1 MGHRIKTARN
11 AQHIYQMDLAEAA
24 QIARSNL
31 SKIETG
37 KAEAGIETLHRIAKA
52 LNTTLSELL
61 KDIN

>member
-1 MGHRIKTARN
+1 
-11 AQHIYQMDLAEAA
+11 MDLAEAA
-24 QIARSNL
+24 RIARSNL

-61 KDIN
+61 KDIS